1 MDKVTKE
8 RDPKQQ
14 AAGRKAHGK
23 YMAKLKED
31 ILKNVGSSNGG
42 SSSSNTTN
50 IVPMVVSI
58 LPTIVPLLLAVVVP

>member
-1 MDKVTKE
+1 MDKITKQ

-14 AAGRKAHGK
+14 AAGRKGHEK

-31 ILKNVGSSNGG
+31 FMKNVGVAVLVP
-42 SSSSNTTN
+42 T

-58 LPTIVPLLLAVVVP
+58 LPTTVPLLLAVVVP